1 MPLKS
6 IKLKDFTVFDNIGIE
21 FIDGVNVFI
30 GENATGKTHILKLLY
45 AACQSAQSP
54 KTGYDFPLKVARVF
68 RPDDYS
74 LMRLVKRKKGNHIA
88 EIEIT
93 TAHSR
98 LAMEFNSKQKNS
110 VKVSGVDRWNKEF
123 ADLTSTYIPVEEILS
138 HSKNLIQAI
147 TVGNVEFDDT
157 YKDIIAA
164 ASIALDS
171 GPESDRKKR
180 YLQTLQSIMQG
191 RVRIENEEFY
201 MIPSGSSS
209 AKLEFQLIAEGL
221 RKIALLWQLIKNGT
235 LEKGAILFWDEPEA
249 NVNPRNI
256 PAIANLLMNLQQD
269 GVQVFIATHDYF
281 LAKYLSVFQAG
292 KNDLMFHSLYKD
304 KDGFIKHEMQQD
316 FETLVNNSILQESV
330 NLYEK
335 EVNKIL
341 R

>member
-1 MPLKS
+1 
-6 IKLKDFTVFDNIGIE
+6 
-21 FIDGVNVFI
+21 
-30 GENATGKTHILKLLY
+30 
-45 AACQSAQSP
+45 
-54 KTGYDFPLKVARVF
+54 
-68 RPDDYS
+68 
-74 LMRLVKRKKGNHIA
+74 
-88 EIEIT
+88 
-93 TAHSR
+93 
-98 LAMEFNSKQKNS
+98 
-110 VKVSGVDRWNKEF
+110 
-123 ADLTSTYIPVEEILS
+123 
-138 HSKNLIQAI
+138 
-147 TVGNVEFDDT
+147 
-157 YKDIIAA
+157 
-164 ASIALDS
+164 
-171 GPESDRKKR
+171 
-180 YLQTLQSIMQG
+180 
-191 RVRIENEEFY
+191 
-201 MIPSGSSS
+201 
-209 AKLEFQLIAEGL
+209 L

>member
-6 IKLKDFTVFDNIGIE
+6 IKLKDFTVFDDIGIG

-54 KTGYDFPLKVARVF
+54 RTGYDFPLKVARVF

-88 EIEIT
+88 KIEVT
-93 TAHSR
+93 TAHSK
-98 LAMEFNSKQKNS
+98 LAMEFNSKQRDS
-110 VKVSGVDRWNKEF
+110 VKVSGVDKWNKEF

-157 YKDIIAA
+157 YKDIIAS

-180 YLQTLQSIMQG
+180 YLQTLQGIMQG

-201 MIPSGSSS
+201 MIPSGSSV

-249 NVNPRNI
+249 NINPRNI
-256 PAIANLLMNLQQD
+256 PAIAKLLMNLQQD

-281 LAKYLSVFQAG
+281 LAKYLSVFQAEE
-292 KNDLMFHSLYKD
+292 NDLIFHSLYKD
-304 KDGFIKHEMQQD
+304 KDGFIKHETQQN

-335 EVNKIL
+335 EVNKVL